1 MTFATFTNV
10 IVILLCGAVLVQS
23 VRMMKSFQ
31 AVKDGGLKDMV
42 AALDT
47 ATGQARAVLSE
58 MKETLR
64 TDGTAHAR
72 TVAQGEAMREEL
84 TVMVGIANAV
94 AERILE
100 TVEAN
105 NKAEVPALPKKAAA
119 ARKLAA
125 AKTAETVP
133 ESKAKAAKPASKPT
147 KTTKTTTAQNGPAE
161 AVPSPA
167 AIEVRG

>member
-10 IVILLCGAVLVQS
+10 VVILLCGAVLVQS

-42 AALDT
+42 AALDM

-64 TDGTAHAR
+64 TDGAAHAR

-105 NKAEVPALPKKAAA
+105 NKAEVPALPKKAVA
-119 ARKLAA
+119 ARKPAAAKAAETVPAPKAKSKPTPKAPKA
-125 AKTAETVP
+125 AKTAPAKSAP
-133 ESKAKAAKPASKPT
+133 EAA
-147 KTTKTTTAQNGPAE
+147 
-161 AVPSPA
+161 PSA
-167 AIEVRG
+167 AATEVRG

>member
-1 MTFATFTNV
+1 
-10 IVILLCGAVLVQS
+10 
-23 VRMMKSFQ
+23 
-31 AVKDGGLKDMV
+31 MV
-42 AALDT
+42 AALDM

-64 TDGTAHAR
+64 TDGAAHAR

-105 NKAEVPALPKKAAA
+105 NKAEVPALPKKAA
-119 ARKLAA
+119 RKPAA
-125 AKTAETVP
+125 AKAAETVP
-133 ESKAKAAKPASKPT
+133 APKAKAAKPAPKSV
-147 KTTKTTTAQNGPAE
+147 KTAPAKS
-161 AVPSPA
+161 APQAAPSA
-167 AIEVRG
+167 AATGVRG

>member
-47 ATGQARAVLSE
+47 ATGQARAVLFE

-64 TDGTAHAR
+64 TDGAAHAR

-119 ARKLAA
+119 VRKPAA
-125 AKTAETVP
+125 AKAAETVP
-133 ESKAKAAKPASKPT
+133 VPKAKAAEPASKAAKPT
-147 KTTKTTTAQNGPAE
+147 PAKSAPAE
-161 AVPSPA
+161 AAPSA
-167 AIEVRG
+167 ASTEVRG

>member
-64 TDGTAHAR
+64 TDGAAHAR

-105 NKAEVPALPKKAAA
+105 NKAEVPALPKKAVAVRKPAA
-119 ARKLAA
+119 AKAAETVPAPKAKSKPVPKA
-125 AKTAETVP
+125 AKTAPAKSAP
-133 ESKAKAAKPASKPT
+133 EAA
-147 KTTKTTTAQNGPAE
+147 
-161 AVPSPA
+161 PSA
-167 AIEVRG
+167 AATEVRG

>member
-119 ARKLAA
+119 ARKPAA

-133 ESKAKAAKPASKPT
+133 APKAKAAKPASKST
-147 KTTKTTTAQNGPAE
+147 KTTKMTTAQNGPAE
-161 AVPSPA
+161 AVPGPA

>member
-64 TDGTAHAR
+64 TDGAAHAR

-105 NKAEVPALPKKAAA
+105 NKAEVSALPKKAV
-119 ARKLAA
+119 RKPVA
-125 AKTAETVP
+125 AKVAETAP
-133 ESKAKAAKPASKPT
+133 APKAKAKAGKPAA
-147 KTTKTTTAQNGPAE
+147 KTTTAKNAPAE
-161 AVPSPA
+161 AAHGP
-167 AIEVRG
+167 IEVRG

>member
-64 TDGTAHAR
+64 TDGAAHAR
-72 TVAQGEAMREEL
+72 TVAQGDAMREEL

-105 NKAEVPALPKKAAA
+105 NKAEVPALPKKAV
-119 ARKLAA
+119 RKPAA
-125 AKTAETVP
+125 AKAGETLP
-133 ESKAKAAKPASKPT
+133 APKAKAQVAKAAPKST
-147 KTTKTTTAQNGPAE
+147 KTAPAKNAPAE
-161 AVPSPA
+161 AASGP
-167 AIEVRG
+167 IEVRG

>member
-31 AVKDGGLKDMV
+31 AVKEGGLKDMV
-42 AALDT
+42 AALDM

-64 TDGTAHAR
+64 TDGAAHAR

-105 NKAEVPALPKKAAA
+105 NKAEVPALPKKAVAV
-119 ARKLAA
+119 RKPAA
-125 AKTAETVP
+125 AKAAETVP
-133 ESKAKAAKPASKPT
+133 APKAKSKPVPKAP
-147 KTTKTTTAQNGPAE
+147 KTAPAKSAPE
-161 AVPSPA
+161 AAPSA
-167 AIEVRG
+167 AATEVRG

>member
-10 IVILLCGAVLVQS
+10 IVILLCCAVLVQS
-23 VRMMKSFQ
+23 VRMMRSFQ

-64 TDGTAHAR
+64 TDAAAHAR
-72 TVAQGEAMREEL
+72 TVAQGEVMREEL

-105 NKAEVPALPKKAAA
+105 NKAEAAPKKAGV
-119 ARKLAA
+119 ARKPAA
-125 AKTAETVP
+125 AKAAEPAPKPGAKTRAEP
-133 ESKAKAAKPASKPT
+133 AAGKAAKSAAKPKAAPAKP
-147 KTTKTTTAQNGPAE
+147 A
-161 AVPSPA
+161 PSEP
-167 AIEVRG
+167 IEVRG

>member
-119 ARKLAA
+119 ARKPAA

-133 ESKAKAAKPASKPT
+133 APKAKAAKPASKT
-147 KTTKTTTAQNGPAE
+147 NKTTTAQNGPAE
-161 AVPSPA
+161 AVPGPA

>member
-31 AVKDGGLKDMV
+31 AVKEGGLKDMV
-42 AALDT
+42 AALDM

-64 TDGTAHAR
+64 TDGAAHAR

-105 NKAEVPALPKKAAA
+105 NKAEVPALPKKAVAV
-119 ARKLAA
+119 RKPAA
-125 AKTAETVP
+125 AKAAETVP
-133 ESKAKAAKPASKPT
+133 APKAKSKPVPEAPKAAKSAPKA
-147 KTTKTTTAQNGPAE
+147 A
-161 AVPSPA
+161 PSA
-167 AIEVRG
+167 AATEVRG